1 MEYMV
6 IILLL
11 FIILLITEK
20 VNSLQAQVR
29 SMKYTLEQIAN
40 QFGVPEH
47 PINNELR
54 ILRTEGKKIEAVK
67 EARRVLGLSLKEAKE
82 YVEAL

>member
-11 FIILLITEK
+11 FIIILITEK
-20 VNSLQAQVR
+20 VNNLQAQVR
-29 SMKYTLEQIAN
+29 SMKFTLEQIGN
-40 QFGVPEH
+40 QIGVPEH
-47 PINNELR
+47 PVNNELR
-54 ILRTEGKKIEAVK
+54 FLVTEGKKIEAIK
-67 EARRVLGLSLKEAKE
+67 EARRMFGLSLKEAKQ